1 MKKFLISLILVLST
15 LISPALS
22 EIKVGIILGFTGPI
36 QDLTPPMAKSI
47 ELAFKEASKSKLLLN
62 GKAISSIKADTT
74 CTDLSAATKAARKI
88 TSLNVVALIGGI
100 CPGISNIIAEKVS
113 VPNNIIIISPA
124 ATDSHLKDINYNKF
138 FFKTTPSISRSGQI
152 LADITKDKKIKS
164 VAITYSNDDNGKKF
178 KEIFKEALEA
188 HDIKVTISISHE
200 DGKKD
205 YSSEVA
211 TLASAG
217 GDAVAVIGYPEQGGK
232 GIIKAS
238 LDSGAFDKFILSQ
251 EMINQTLLDTFGKDL
266 DKSFGIVSG
275 YPDKSGL
282 TFEKMLEEIGVDSSS
297 PFTGE
302 SYDSAALIV
311 LAIQAGKSFERE
323 TIVRN
328 IMNIANSPG
337 KKIYPGELKK
347 GLNLLAEGKEINY
360 EGVTEVEFFKN
371 GESYGSF
378 FEKVIKNGK
387 FKTKKLR

>member
-1 MKKFLISLILVLST
+1 MKKYLISSILVFST
-15 LISPALS
+15 LISSALS
-22 EIKVGIILGFTGPI
+22 EIKVGVVLGFTGPI
-36 QDLTPPMAKSI
+36 QDLTPQMAKSI
-47 ELAFKEASKSKLLLN
+47 ELAFEEASKSGLLLN
-62 GKAISSIKADTT
+62 GKTISSIKANTT
-74 CTDLSAATKAARKI
+74 CTDLSAATEAAKKI
-88 TSLNVVALIGGI
+88 SLSNVVALIGGI
-100 CPGISNIIAEKVS
+100 CPGVSDVIAEKVS
-113 VPNNIIIISPA
+113 VPNNLMIISPA
-124 ATDSHLKDINYNKF
+124 ATNTSFKDINLNKF
-138 FFKTTPSISRSGQI
+138 FFKITPSISRSGQI
-152 LADITKDKKIKS
+152 LADITKQKKIKS

-178 KEIFKEALEA
+178 KEIFKKALEA
-188 HDIKVTISISHE
+188 YDIKVTISISHE

-238 LDSGAFDKFILSQ
+238 LDSGAFDRFILSE
-251 EMINQTLLDTFGKDL
+251 EMINQSLLETFGKDL
-266 DKSFGIVSG
+266 DKSFGVVSG
-275 YPDKSGL
+275 YSDRSGL
-282 TFEKMLEEIGVDSSS
+282 TFEKMLNEIGIDSSS

-323 TIVRN
+323 KIARN

-347 GLNLLAEGKEINY
+347 GLDLLAEGKEINY
-360 EGVTEVEFFKN
+360 EGVTELEFSKN

-378 FEKVIKNGK
+378 FEKEIKNGK
-387 FKTKKLR
+387 FKTKKIR

>member
-1 MKKFLISLILVLST
+1 MKKYLISSILVFST
-15 LISPALS
+15 LISSALS
-22 EIKVGIILGFTGPI
+22 EIKVGVVLGFTGPI
-36 QDLTPPMAKSI
+36 QDLTPQMAKSI
-47 ELAFKEASKSKLLLN
+47 ELAFEEASKSGLLLN
-62 GKAISSIKADTT
+62 GKTISSIKANTT
-74 CTDLSAATKAARKI
+74 CTDLSAATEAAKKI
-88 TSLNVVALIGGI
+88 SLSNVVALIGGI
-100 CPGISNIIAEKVS
+100 CPGVSDVIAEKVS
-113 VPNNIIIISPA
+113 VPNNLMIISPA
-124 ATDSHLKDINYNKF
+124 ATNTSFKDINLNKF
-138 FFKTTPSISRSGQI
+138 FFKITPSISRSGQI
-152 LADITKDKKIKS
+152 LADITKQKKIKS

-178 KEIFKEALEA
+178 KEIFKKALEA
-188 HDIKVTISISHE
+188 YDIKVTISISHE

-238 LDSGAFDKFILSQ
+238 LDSGAFDRFILSE
-251 EMINQTLLDTFGKDL
+251 EMINQSLLETFGKDL
-266 DKSFGIVSG
+266 DKSFGVVSG
-275 YPDKSGL
+275 YSDRSGL
-282 TFEKMLEEIGVDSSS
+282 TFEKMLNEIGIDSSS

-323 TIVRN
+323 KIARN

-347 GLNLLAEGKEINY
+347 GLDLLAEGKEINY
-360 EGVTEVEFFKN
+360 EGVTELEFSKN

-378 FEKVIKNGK
+378 FEKEIK
-387 FKTKKLR
+387 